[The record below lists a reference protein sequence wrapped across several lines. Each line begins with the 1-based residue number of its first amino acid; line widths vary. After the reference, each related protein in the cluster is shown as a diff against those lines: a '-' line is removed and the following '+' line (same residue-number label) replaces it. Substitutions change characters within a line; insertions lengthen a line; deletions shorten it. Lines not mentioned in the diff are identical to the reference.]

1 MPKLPSGSQDDRT
14 SFDAM
19 KIGLAPHYR
28 FWMLALLPTTLGLGT
43 ALLWLRSLNWP
54 RGVDTDGFTLRFR
67 RKVLW
72 KAVDKISVQS
82 DYYDTHVVRIDI
94 HHGGGVYRVPVRSL
108 LEGESIAKMII
119 AAFKQ
124 SHCTIKSRERGD
136 TARVKGLDAAT
147 ESAGWM
153 RRESVP
159 KSIAITAVHAV
170 ANDRIANLWPPLV
183 AVSSVAA
190 TVGWTVWLGWLLTR
204 IAHTLF

>member
-1 MPKLPSGSQDDRT
+1 MPKPRSGSKDNRT

-19 KIGLAPHYR
+19 KIGFAPHYR
-28 FWMLALLPTTLGLGT
+28 FWMLALLPTTLGIGT
-43 ALLWLRSLNWP
+43 AILWLRSLNWP

-72 KAVDKISVQS
+72 EAVDRISVQS
-82 DYYDTHVVRIDI
+82 DYYDTHVVRINI
-94 HHGGGVYRVPVRSL
+94 HHGSGVYRVPVRSL
-108 LEGESIAKMII
+108 LDGDSIAKIII

-124 SHCTIKSRERGD
+124 YHYTAKWRERAD
-136 TARVKGLDAAT
+136 TAKVEGLDAAT

-159 KSIAITAVHAV
+159 NNFAVTAVHAV